1 MKHKVI
7 LTAINSRYSHL
18 NPVPF
23 YLREAL
29 KKFNLNVEILQF
41 NINQNFMEIL
51 SDIAI
56 KKSDVIGFSVYIWNS
71 EITKNLIK
79 DLKKILPETTV
90 IAGGPEA
97 AYNTEWLDIADY
109 VVKGA
114 GEGAI
119 AYLAENNFSITS
131 KIVENKNPDFSNIQ
145 FPYNKEDLPAFE
157 HKYVYYEATR
167 GCPYRCSYC
176 ISSREDQKLEF
187 RDLKFVFSELDF
199 FLNSNCKVIKF
210 VDRSFNCN
218 RKFSREI
225 WKYLT
230 NNYKEGVKFH
240 FEIYPA
246 LLEEEDFS
254 ILKQVPDN
262 YFQFEIGVQSVNEKT
277 LKAVNRFENPAKVEE
292 NVVKLVNLK
301 NIHIHLDLIVG
312 LPFENYK
319 DVKYSFNRIFKM
331 GGDHFQL
338 GFLKVLK
345 GTEMEEKQEEFGLKV
360 TTLPPYEILQNKWLS
375 FDEIT
380 LLKKIEDLLEIYSNS
395 KKFVNTLSFA
405 IEQFK
410 TPFDFFENFAI
421 FCNNSVSVKG
431 QSASFIAIFK
441 FLTEKMNFNKQFVLD
456 CLRLDWFENGNFV
469 NVPIILRTGNEGC
482 RKMPELIE
490 NYISSE
496 VKGCTQKAYVELLS
510 EQMRI
515 QCNNNRYVFFFR
527 KKGKSVFKV
536 FLS

>member
-1 MKHKVI
+1 MKKII

-29 KKFNLNVEILQF
+29 KKFNLNIEILQF
-41 NINQNFMEIL
+41 NINQNFIEIL
-51 SDIAI
+51 SDIVM
-56 KKSDVIGFSVYIWNS
+56 KKPDAIGFSVYIWNS
-71 EITKNLIK
+71 EITKNLIR
-79 DLKKILPETTV
+79 DLKKVLPETTIIV
-90 IAGGPEA
+90 GGPEA
-97 AYNTEWLDIADY
+97 AYNKEWLNLANY

-119 AYLAENNFSITS
+119 FHLAENNFNVSS
-131 KIVENKNPDFSNIQ
+131 KIIENKHTAFSNIE

-187 RDLKFVFSELDF
+187 RDLKFVFNELDF
-199 FLNSNCKVIKF
+199 FLNSNCKVVKF

-225 WKYLT
+225 WKYLI

-246 LLEEEDFS
+246 LLENEDFS

-312 LPFENYK
+312 LPFESY
-319 DVKYSFNRIFKM
+319 DEIRHSFNKIFQM

-345 GTEMEEKQEEFGLKV
+345 GTEMEEKQEEFEIKA
-360 TTLPPYEILQNKWLS
+360 TSSPPYEILQNKWLS
-375 FDEIT
+375 FKEIAF
-380 LLKKIEDLLEIYSNS
+380 LRKIENILEVYSNS
-395 KKFVNTLSFA
+395 KRFANTLRFA
-405 IEQFK
+405 IEQFE
-410 TPFDFFENFAI
+410 TPFDFFEKFAMFYDGNI
-421 FCNNSVSVKG
+421 SIQG
-431 QSASFIAIFK
+431 QSASFLTLFK
-441 FLTEKMNFNKQFVLD
+441 FLTEKMEFNKKIVLD

-469 NVPIILRTGNEGC
+469 NVPKVLQTGCEGC
-482 RKMPELIE
+482 RKMPELID
-490 NYISSE
+490 NYINLKI
-496 VKGCTQKAYVELLS
+496 KGCTQKAYVKLLS
-510 EQMRI
+510 EQMRA
-515 QCNNNRYVFFFR
+515 QYQNKQYVFFYR
-527 KKGKSVFKV
+527 KKERQIFKV